1 MPTRRFVT
9 GTTADNPRMDPPEME
24 MRQLLLVS
32 SIGLGINLFGMW
44 ATGGHHHH
52 GHSHGG
58 HDHGHGHVHHKKV
71 SWAILYLWWRMS

>member
-1 MPTRRFVT
+1 
-9 GTTADNPRMDPPEME
+9 ME

-52 GHSHGG
+52 HGHSHGG
-58 HDHGHGHVHHKKV
+58 HGHDHGRSHAHVHHKKV
-71 SWAILYLWWRMS
+71 SYPAPVFMRV